1 MAGSAW
7 SDAARASAS
16 PSTQGAA
23 PIDANLATGGATASW
38 TVRGGEVRIDD
49 ILAED
54 VSRPGDQSRGAGSD
68 RKASFF
74 GGQRAGRETSG
85 LTTKARRGLARQ
97 RPCTNWPIAGSG
109 LRVHMH
115 ASPFCKRTDTFCPP
129 ETYPQSRG
137 VKKTVP
143 QKENY
148 RDRRYTEFCNR
159 QTRRDTRI

>member
-16 PSTQGAA
+16 PSTPGAA

-38 TVRGGEVRIDD
+38 TVRGGELRIDD

-74 GGQRAGRETSG
+74 VSKELAENKPVDPRRRRDEDWRLFA
-85 LTTKARRGLARQ
+85 LIARV
-97 RPCTNWPIAGSG
+97 AGSG
-109 LRVHMH
+109 LSFGFGERSNEV
-115 ASPFCKRTDTFCPP
+115 
-129 ETYPQSRG
+129 
-137 VKKTVP
+137 
-143 QKENY
+143 
-148 RDRRYTEFCNR
+148 
-159 QTRRDTRI
+159 